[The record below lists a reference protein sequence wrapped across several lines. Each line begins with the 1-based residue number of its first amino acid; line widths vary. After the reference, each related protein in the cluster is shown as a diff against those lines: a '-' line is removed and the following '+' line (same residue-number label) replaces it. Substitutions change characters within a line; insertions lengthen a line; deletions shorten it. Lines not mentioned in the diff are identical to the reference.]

1 MSIETLT
8 ARTAHLSTAR
18 LRALVE
24 SAERVAL
31 ESARTEGA
39 SAKTAGAWFLWRCY
53 SAILAAR

>member
-1 MSIETLT
+1 MIETLT
-8 ARTAHLSTAR
+8 QKTAHLTNQQ
-18 LRALVE
+18 LRDLAE

-39 SAKTAGAWFLWRCY
+39 TPKTAGAWFLWRCY